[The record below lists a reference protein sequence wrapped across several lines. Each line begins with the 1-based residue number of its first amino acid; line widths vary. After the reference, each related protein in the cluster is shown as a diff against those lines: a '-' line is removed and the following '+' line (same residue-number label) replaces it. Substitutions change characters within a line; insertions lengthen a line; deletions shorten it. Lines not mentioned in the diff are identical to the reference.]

1 MEYPRAGRSGRADR
15 AMTLPETTTPEEL
28 ARHMGWAPK
37 RVRRL
42 AKRLGACRILGNRM
56 ALMPEDVQTI
66 LEATKPCP
74 SKSIGVREAL
84 SGITEGRLPE
94 IDSVAL
100 LAHLTKKPRRELR
113 PRLKT
118 SSGNVGEMKRLGIKI
133 VVESGKRLWTFIRR
147 KRIPQETDRY
157 LSLN

>member
-1 MEYPRAGRSGRADR
+1 
-15 AMTLPETTTPEEL
+15 MTLPETTTPEEL

-56 ALMPEDVQTI
+56 ALMSEDVQTI

-74 SKSIGVREAL
+74 LKSIGVKEAL
-84 SGITEGRLPE
+84 SGNIGERLPE
-94 IDSVAL
+94 IDSAAL

-113 PRLKT
+113 PRSKT
-118 SSGNVGEMKRLGIKI
+118 SSGNVVSMEKK
-133 VVESGKRLWTFIRR
+133 
-147 KRIPQETDRY
+147 
-157 LSLN
+157 

>member
-1 MEYPRAGRSGRADR
+1 MN
-15 AMTLPETTTPEEL
+15 LPETTTPEAL

-56 ALMPEDVQTI
+56 ALMPEDVQAI

-74 SKSIGVREAL
+74 SKSTDVREAL
-84 SGITEGRLPE
+84 SGNIGERLPD
-94 IDSVAL
+94 IDSVDL
-100 LAHLTKKPRRELR
+100 LAHLTKKPRKELR

-118 SSGNVGEMKRLGIKI
+118 SSGNVVSMEKKRG
-133 VVESGKRLWTFIRR
+133 
-147 KRIPQETDRY
+147 
-157 LSLN
+157 

>member
-1 MEYPRAGRSGRADR
+1 
-15 AMTLPETTTPEEL
+15 MTLPETTTPEEL

-42 AKRLGACRILGNRM
+42 AKRLGACRVLGNRM
-56 ALMPEDVQTI
+56 ALMPEDVQAI

-74 SKSIGVREAL
+74 SKSIDVREAL
-84 SGITEGRLPE
+84 SGNTVERLPD
-94 IDSVAL
+94 IDSAAL

-118 SSGNVGEMKRLGIKI
+118 SSGNVVSMEKKRG
-133 VVESGKRLWTFIRR
+133 
-147 KRIPQETDRY
+147 
-157 LSLN
+157 